1 MAGGLEVSSRYA
13 MNSDSPEGV
22 FNIHGSS
29 FIPFPFTLELAM
41 PNSTQ
46 RTIINLDGLKKDGA
60 GVSGD
65 WLEREQDNK
74 FINGTLR

>member
-1 MAGGLEVSSRYA
+1 
-13 MNSDSPEGV
+13 
-22 FNIHGSS
+22 
-29 FIPFPFTLELAM
+29 M